1 MTKVLIGTIVTTSGI
16 KGYVRIHTNTEYPE
30 DLKLFQV
37 LLDGTDNEYILKR
50 VVSTKG
56 SIAIVEFEGVT
67 CIDEAKKL
75 VGTQLFVA
83 RDAFHDLSDD
93 NYYYIDL
100 IGCKVYIDN
109 EEYGEVIDV
118 VNYGASDIIEV
129 KELKTSKLV
138 MYPFINDFILDV
150 NLDEK
155 QIVLKERISL

>member
-1 MTKVLIGTIVTTSGI
+1 MTKVLIGKIVATSGI
-16 KGYVRIHTNTEYPE
+16 KGYVRIHTVTENPE

-37 LLDGTDNEYILKR
+37 VYDGSDNEYIIKR

-56 SIAIVEFEGVT
+56 SIAIAEVEGVT

-75 VGTQLFVA
+75 VRTDLFVD
-83 RDAFHDLSDD
+83 RDAFHDLPDD
-93 NYYYIDL
+93 NYYYVDL
-100 IGCKVYIDN
+100 IGCKVYIDS

-155 QIVLKERISL
+155 KIVLKERISL